1 MYKIIVLKVFLFLV
15 TIQLTLGQQNKSNI
29 YIDSLGQVYVKAN
42 VPAYLFISPESRPDS
57 KTLIPTNDPRTNPM
71 VFDGNGIHYLHTQ
84 DAVTKQSINF
94 KIYADGIAP
103 KVSIRFNKGLLM
115 SSGKRFYVDEGS
127 TAELIAKDNFSGVK
141 DIFVSIDG
149 SAFTNS
155 KIVSFDKGSDYR
167 VKAFA
172 TDNVGNSSDTTL
184 FRVITAVNSIVKI
197 NNIYFD
203 INSNRLRPDSKIEL
217 NDFVQVL
224 NEYPE
229 IRIEIRA
236 HTDCQGDAEYN
247 LQLSE
252 RRAEA
257 VVNYL
262 VQKGISDFRLSF
274 KGFGDTSPVNE
285 CAKGVNCSDEK
296 HQENRR
302 VEFKILP
309 IK

>member
-1 MYKIIVLKVFLFLV
+1 MTQKF
-15 TIQLTLGQQNKSNI
+15 TLIFFIFTTSHFAFGQQNDSNI

-42 VPAYLFISPESRPDS
+42 VPAYLFISPESSPNSRI
-57 KTLIPTNDPRTNPM
+57 LIPTNDPRTNPM
-71 VFDGNGIHYLHTQ
+71 IFDGNGIHYLNTQ
-84 DAVTKQSINF
+84 DAITKKTVTF
-94 KIYADGIAP
+94 KIFADGIPP
-103 KVSIRFNKGLLM
+103 KVSIRFKKGLLM

-127 TAELIAKDNFSGVK
+127 TADLVAKDNFSGVRS
-141 DIFVSIDG
+141 IFASIDG
-149 SAFTNS
+149 SEFADS
-155 KIVSFDKGSDYR
+155 RSISFNKGNDYR
-167 VKAFA
+167 VKAYA
-172 TDNVGNSSDTTL
+172 IDNVGNISDTINL
-184 FRVITAVNSIVKI
+184 RVITALNSIVKI

-203 INSNRLRPDSKIEL
+203 INSNRLRPESKVEL
-217 NDFVQVL
+217 NEFVQVL

-236 HTDCQGDAEYN
+236 HTDSQGDAAYN

-262 VQKGISDFRLSF
+262 IQKGINESRLTF
-274 KGFGDTSPVNE
+274 KGFGDTMPVNE
-285 CAKGVNCSDEK
+285 CIKGVSCSDEK

>member
-1 MYKIIVLKVFLFLV
+1 MYKNIAFNFLIIIA
-15 TIQLTLGQQNKSNI
+15 TAQLTSGQQNEPHI
-29 YIDSLGQVYVKAN
+29 YVDSLGQVYVKAN
-42 VPAYLFISPESRPDS
+42 VPAYLFIEPESNANA
-57 KTLIPTNDPRTNPM
+57 KILIPSNDPKTNPM

-84 DAVTKQSINF
+84 DAITKQPINF

-103 KVSIRFNKGLLM
+103 KVSIRINKGLLM

-127 TAELIAKDNFSGVK
+127 TAELVAKDNYSGVK
-141 DIFVSIDG
+141 SIFVSVDG
-149 SAFTNS
+149 SEFINS
-155 KIVSFDKGSDYR
+155 KTLTFDKGNDYR

-172 TDNVGNSSDTTL
+172 IDNVGNIGDTSQ
-184 FRVITAVNSIVKI
+184 FRVISAVNSILKI

-236 HTDCQGDAEYN
+236 HTDSQGDAEYN
-247 LQLSE
+247 LELSE
-252 RRAEA
+252 KRAEA

-262 VQKGISDFRLSF
+262 IQKGIYDWRLTF
-274 KGFGDTSPVNE
+274 KGYGDTMPINE
-285 CAKGVNCSDEK
+285 CSKGVNCSDEK